1 MRDEEVPAVCGAQA
15 GWGGRRACGVAR
27 GCVRGG
33 GVPHLRCLCGEL
45 WLSLV
50 CALPGGLCELRYRLV
65 QRASLLELEVLE

>member
-1 MRDEEVPAVCGAQA
+1 M
-15 GWGGRRACGVAR
+15 
-27 GCVRGG
+27 
-33 GVPHLRCLCGEL
+33 RCLCGEL